1 MIKELNSEVKR
12 IVSVWSSV
20 RLEDTSTILDLRR
33 KLSILYGNFGEIESE
48 ANTRFVTYET
58 ERKNEFNRL
67 KLDYIQGGD
76 TATVA
81 TTKAES
87 DIRELREKEVIA
99 EREYKSAR
107 VSKESLGKVLDSM
120 ASVINF
126 NIKDKSL

>member
-1 MIKELNSEVKR
+1 MWNG
-12 IVSVWSSV
+12 V

-33 KLSILYGNFGEIESE
+33 KLSILYSNFGEIESE
-48 ANTRFVTYET
+48 SNTRFVTYET

-67 KLDYIQGGD
+67 KLDYIQKGD

-87 DIRELREKEVIA
+87 DIRGLREKEVIA
-99 EREYKSAR
+99 EREYKTAKISR
-107 VSKESLGKVLDSM
+107 ESLSKVLDSM

-126 NIKDKSL
+126 NIKERSL

>member
-1 MIKELNSEVKR
+1 VIKELNSEVKR

-33 KLSILYGNFGEIESE
+33 KLSILYSNFGEIESE

-99 EREYKSAR
+99 EREYKSAK

-126 NIKDKSL
+126 NIKERNL